1 MKAKIE
7 ERSYLL
13 LLFVRNNEV
22 KSIFNKFRTECDTQK
37 MKGLG

>member
-7 ERSYLL
+7 ERSYYY
-13 LLFVRNNEV
+13 LFEITEV
-22 KSIFNKFRTECDTQK
+22 KSIFNKFRTKCDTQK